1 MNRESVKR
9 YGVRLQ
15 SAHQLLIPNGRV
27 ITTTLLLSGDRAVR
41 LAAECIF
48 WIFRYKLHSW
58 DSACRIRFCL
68 VLVLRLQ
75 IKQERC
81 LEVGATRSRCIKLML
96 AIDMGLLI

>member
-27 ITTTLLLSGDRAVR
+27 ITTTLLRSGDRAVR

-48 WIFRYKLHSW
+48 WGISPEIAFLGFGLSYYILPSRSTQTPN
-58 DSACRIRFCL
+58 
-68 VLVLRLQ
+68 VVV
-75 IKQERC
+75 
-81 LEVGATRSRCIKLML
+81 VGATRSRCVKLML
-96 AIDMGLLI
+96 AIDIGMLI